1 MGLALA
7 LGLVGLA
14 FAPPASRPR
23 REITLTAQSVP
34 LSTTD
39 PKAER
44 AGSLRFLGGLVL
56 RSQDPRFGGLS
67 GLTVEAKD
75 GGWRILAITDQG
87 STFSGRLVL
96 DGARLRGV
104 EQAAIEPLVDLDGRP
119 VAGKSMGDA
128 ESITRLSDGRVL
140 VGFERR
146 HRIWAYGPGLTGSAR
161 AFETPR
167 KLADAPSN
175 GGLESLANWPDG
187 RILAITEH
195 LETKDGHILG
205 FLFQGRTWAQ
215 VEWTPSAAGF
225 EPADATVLPDGD
237 LLVLERYWSARS
249 PLRLSSRIIR
259 VKGDGVRSGATLRG
273 ERMAELTAPLTA
285 ENFEGITSFK
295 NAQGRTQLLMA
306 SDDNFNGVQ
315 RTLLFS
321 FELPD

>member
-7 LGLVGLA
+7 LGLIGLA
-14 FAPPASRPR
+14 FAQPAPRPR

-39 PKAER
+39 PKVDR
-44 AGSLRFLGGLVL
+44 AGSLRFAGGLAL
-56 RSQDPRFGGLS
+56 RSEDPGFGGLS
-67 GLTVEAKD
+67 GLSVEAKD

-87 STFSGRLVL
+87 DKFSGRLVL
-96 DGARLRGV
+96 DGSRLRGV
-104 EQAAIEPLVDLDGRP
+104 EQAVIEPLVDLDGKP
-119 VAGKSMGDA
+119 VAGKSAGDA

-140 VGFERR
+140 IGFERR
-146 HRIWAYGPGLTGSAR
+146 HRIWAYGPELTGPAR
-161 AFETPR
+161 AFETP
-167 KLADAPSN
+167 KELADAPSN
-175 GGLESLANWPDG
+175 GGLESLVNWPAG
-187 RILAITEH
+187 RILAITEK

-205 FLFQGRTWAQ
+205 FLFQGGTWAK

-225 EPADATVLPDGD
+225 EPSDATVLPDGD

-249 PLRLSSRIIR
+249 PLRLSSRIMRI
-259 VKGDGVRSGATLRG
+259 KGDGVRPGATLRG
-273 ERMAELTAPLTA
+273 EMMAELTAPLTA
-285 ENFEGITSFK
+285 ENFEGITSFT
-295 NAQGRTQLLMA
+295 NAQGRTQLLIV